1 MDVTGGVVIPVLVP
15 ALVPALVPH
24 VNSAVVVVGDG
35 KEFKFFN
42 YICAKKTLLPNDFII
57 MMCHF
62 LFI

>member
-15 ALVPALVPH
+15 ALAPH
-24 VNSAVVVVGDG
+24 VVPAVVVVGGG
-35 KEFKFFN
+35 KEFKFFK

-57 MMCHF
+57 IMCLF